1 MRIAPRLI
9 IPLIAALGS
18 SAALADAPK
27 ALYNKTIRLSWSEY
41 RVQRADAGDT
51 TRSTTASV
59 LQVYVSDGGRLFT
72 RLSRQNNRGRSNN
85 ADTDPDG
92 GNQKSGQ
99 GAGNISTSFDGQAL
113 LIENQMRSGARRIQ
127 ATFNAGFTGC
137 NLRVIFG
144 KDNGQDL
151 YHKGMDGRMYR
162 IISTDVSSTSCSIRA
177 GNAFAS

>member
-1 MRIAPRLI
+1 MRIARLVLS
-9 IPLIAALGS
+9 LIAALSS

-27 ALYNKTIRLSWSEY
+27 TLYNKTIRLSWSEY
-41 RVQRADAGDT
+41 RVQRADAGDV
-51 TRSTTASV
+51 TRGSTASV

-72 RLSRQNNRGRSNN
+72 RLSRQNSRGRSNN
-85 ADTDPDG
+85 SDTDPDG
-92 GNQKSGQ
+92 GKQNTGQ
-99 GAGNISTSFDGQAL
+99 GAGNISTSFEGQNL

-162 IISTDVSSTSCSIRA
+162 IISTDVSGTSCSIRP